1 MYLLYGLLALGVAV
15 GVVALLIIFSLLALA
30 RKGEAHLDWLEGLSR
45 ESPGPPRRPL
55 IPMKRRTPAIWPWP
69 LGRLQ
74 PRKASR
80 PQP

>member
-1 MYLLYGLLALGVAV
+1 MYLLSGLLALGVTL
-15 GVVALLIIFSLLALA
+15 GVVVLLIIFSLLAMA

-45 ESPGPPRRPL
+45 ESPGSPRRHPIPL
-55 IPMKRRTPAIWPWP
+55 KGRTFPIRPWP

-80 PQP
+80 PQT